1 MLSQIYA
8 LIFAP
13 ASRFRHVSEIYLNL
27 KILPRRSDFDD
38 CAWRRL
44 FLKHDC
50 SCRDSHNTNNT
61 HKDSASNRSSS
72 RHTQNACCT
81 HNSLRHRLGVN
92 QLSGSSKLDAEAQAW
107 ANTMASHSRMY
118 HSGTPGENLYW
129 SSSQSATAEDAC
141 RSWAAEERFW
151 TGPGVAMQTRSS
163 GSAESKTGNWASVGH
178 FTQMA
183 WHSTTHVGC
192 GIARG
197 RNGTYICCR
206 YSPPGNMT
214 GSFPLGSSSSG
225 RSRVV
230 DYPPPAQHNNN
241 PPQSSSNVFA
251 IQSHYGDYL

>member
-1 MLSQIYA
+1 MLVISMLSSS
-8 LIFAP
+8 FAP

-27 KILPRRSDFDD
+27 KILPQWSNFDN
-38 CAWRRL
+38 CAWS
-44 FLKHDC
+44 DC
-50 SCRDSHNTNNT
+50 SWTTVLAETHTTQTTHTKTQQLIVLPRHT
-61 HKDSASNRSSS
+61 HKMLA
-72 RHTQNACCT
+72 A

-151 TGPGVAMQTRSS
+151 TGPGIAMQTRAS

-183 WHSTTHVGC
+183 WH
-192 GIARG
+192 
-197 RNGTYICCR
+197 R
-206 YSPPGNMT
+206 YDKFT
-214 GSFPLGSSSSG
+214 G
-225 RSRVV
+225 
-230 DYPPPAQHNNN
+230 
-241 PPQSSSNVFA
+241 
-251 IQSHYGDYL
+251 